1 MKIYVKDIR
10 DCNDYIPDGIF
21 RKEINKYENSKLK
34 EENYAAWSTL
44 YAILKNEYQ
53 VSDFN
58 VRYNQYQKPYIKDLY
73 FNISHS
79 NKMIAII
86 ISNEECGIDI
96 EYINSQKDISNLK
109 KRFHISNDDEFYKQW
124 TRKEAYL
131 KKLGTGIKI
140 SSLFEEVK
148 GISTIKV
155 KDNDGNYYYISYC

>member
-21 RKEINKYENSKLK
+21 INEINKYENAKLK
-34 EENYAAWSTL
+34 EESYAAWSTL
-44 YAILKNEYQ
+44 YTILKKEYQ

-58 VRYNQYQKPYIKDLY
+58 IRYNQYQKPYIKDLY

-96 EYINSQKDISNLK
+96 EYINPYKDITNLK
-109 KRFHISNDDEFYKQW
+109 KRFHINNNDEFYKQW
-124 TRKEAYL
+124 TRKEAYF
-131 KKLGTGIKI
+131 KKIGTGIKI
-140 SSLFEEVK
+140 SSLFEEAK
-148 GISTIKV
+148 EISTIKV
-155 KDNDGNYYYISYC
+155 QDNDGNFYYVSYC